1 VRQPNYILLPLL
13 SALLSFGAAP
23 PKPTVAQD
31 VIDRYASVWNR
42 LRSYTCTW
50 TVHERKGNRVQ
61 DRVYRVFFQK
71 PLNTRVEIADGDGK
85 GSVAI
90 WTGGD
95 RVRGHQGGI
104 LSVITLNVDLHS
116 RLAVTLRGATV
127 AQVNMGSLLSH
138 LQSIGARNFN
148 VEKQGEDSVLTA
160 RVHDPP
166 PDTDALVEEFVFS
179 PDGLPIES
187 FQYGA
192 GNIVLKHV
200 TVSDYKLNVTLPP
213 STWQI

>member
-1 VRQPNYILLPLL
+1 VIRPTHTIFLLL
-13 SALLSFGAAP
+13 SALLCLSAAS
-23 PKPTVAQD
+23 PKPIDAQAI
-31 VIDRYASVWNR
+31 IDRYASVWSN

-50 TVHERKGNRVQ
+50 TVHERKGDRVQ

-71 PLNTRVEIADGDGK
+71 PLNTRAEIVDGDGK
-85 GSVAI
+85 GSVAL
-90 WTGGD
+90 WTGGN

-104 LSVITLNVDLHS
+104 LSFVKLNVDVRS
-116 RLAVTLRGATV
+116 RLAVSLRGATI
-127 AQVNMGSLLSH
+127 AQLNMGSLLSH
-138 LQSIGARNFN
+138 LQSIGARNFT